1 MLRRRTIVL
10 TDNGMEIY
18 IFMKKSN
25 TVIGSAAL
33 VMIVSLSSKLLGFV
47 RQMVIASSFGSTAS
61 TDIFFVSSEFMLG
74 LSGALLASLTSALV
88 TIYIDTAVK
97 KNRGEA
103 NKIAS
108 KMLTIFLMAS
118 AAFIVLINLFAPYI
132 AGMIAP
138 AYSPEDSAVLVKYLR
153 FFSVV
158 FIFTAFQSIYAAV
171 LNANDSFVPGKLYG
185 IVYNP
190 IAIIFVLVFG
200 KMWGTWSLVAAFILG
215 NIGQTLLLRAICGK
229 VFRFKPS
236 LELRDQAI
244 KHLIILSLPLLAGNV
259 FTQLNGIVDKAICSV
274 LGEGIASNYSYAYT
288 LEQFV
293 TATITISLSIIL
305 LSKYASYAANG
316 DTEMVI
322 KTFKESLSGLILL
335 LAPITVIACVMSYEI
350 VSIVYMRGQFDS
362 VAAKYTSQ
370 ALIGFC
376 LGFIPVAVREMYTRL
391 HFAYQDTKTPMLA
404 NMGAVA
410 INGVLSLI
418 LARYLGIFGISLAT
432 SVSVLFSIAVLNKT
446 VKKYLPD
453 FRFLSIYKLL
463 IKTVSASVCALAVA
477 LLIRQIGTNPL
488 IKTVLCV
495 MLSGGTYVIVL
506 VVLRCGELKEF
517 AFAARKAVLNKI
529 GK

>member
-1 MLRRRTIVL
+1 
-10 TDNGMEIY
+10 MEIHD
-18 IFMKKSN
+18 FMKKSN

-47 RQMVIASSFGSTAS
+47 RQMVIASQFGSTVS

-97 KNRGEA
+97 KNREEA

-108 KMLTIFLMAS
+108 KMLTIFLIAS
-118 AAFIVLINLFAPYI
+118 GAFIILINLFAPYI

-138 AYSPEDSAVLVKYLR
+138 AYSAEDSAVLVKYLR

-200 KMWGTWSLVAAFILG
+200 SAIGTWSLVIAFILG

-229 VFRFKPS
+229 VFRFRPS
-236 LELRDQAI
+236 LELRDKAI

-316 DTEMVI
+316 NTEMVI
-322 KTFKESLSGLILL
+322 KTFKDSLGGLILL
-335 LAPITVIACVMSYEI
+335 LAPITIIACVMSYEI
-350 VSIVYMRGQFDS
+350 VSVVYMRGQFDTE
-362 VAAKYTSQ
+362 AAKYTSQ

-376 LGFIPVAVREMYTRL
+376 IGFIPVAIREMYVRL

-404 NMGAVA
+404 NMGAVV
-410 INGVLSLI
+410 INGGLSLI
-418 LARYLGIFGISLAT
+418 LAKYMGIFGISLAT
-432 SVSVLFSIAVLNKT
+432 SVSVLFSVAVLNKT
-446 VKKYLPD
+446 AKKYIPE

-463 IKTVSASVCALAVA
+463 IKTAAAAVCALCAA
-477 LLIRQIGTNPL
+477 LLVQRIGLNPL
-488 IKTVLCV
+488 LKTCLCV
-495 MLSGGTYVIVL
+495 ILSGGVYVLALVILRCDELKIFAEAAKNIVL
-506 VVLRCGELKEF
+506 EKFKR
-517 AFAARKAVLNKI
+517 
-529 GK
+529 

>member
-1 MLRRRTIVL
+1 
-10 TDNGMEIY
+10 MEIHD
-18 IFMKKSN
+18 FMKESN

-47 RQMVIASSFGSTAS
+47 RQMVIASQFGSTVS

-97 KNRGEA
+97 KNREEA

-108 KMLTIFLMAS
+108 KMLTIFLIAS
-118 AAFIVLINLFAPYI
+118 GAFIILINLFAPYI

-138 AYSPEDSAVLVKYLR
+138 AYSAEDSAVLVKYLR

-200 KMWGTWSLVAAFILG
+200 SAIGTWSLVIAFILG

-229 VFRFKPS
+229 VFRFRPS
-236 LELRDQAI
+236 LELRDKAI

-259 FTQLNGIVDKAICSV
+259 FTQLNGIIDKAICSV

-316 DTEMVI
+316 NTEMVI
-322 KTFKESLSGLILL
+322 KTFKDSLGGLILL
-335 LAPITVIACVMSYEI
+335 LAPITIIACVMSYEI
-350 VSIVYMRGQFDS
+350 VSVVYMRGQFDTE
-362 VAAKYTSQ
+362 AAKYTSQ
-370 ALIGFC
+370 ALVGFC
-376 LGFIPVAVREMYTRL
+376 IGFIPVAIREMYVRL

-410 INGVLSLI
+410 INGGLSLI
-418 LARYLGIFGISLAT
+418 LAKYMGIFGISLAT
-432 SVSVLFSIAVLNKT
+432 SVSVLFSVAVLNKT
-446 VKKYLPD
+446 AKKYIPE

-463 IKTVSASVCALAVA
+463 IKTAAAAVCALCAA
-477 LLIRQIGTNPL
+477 LLVQRIGLNPL
-488 IKTVLCV
+488 LKTCLCV
-495 MLSGGTYVIVL
+495 ILSGGVYVLALVILRCDELKIFAEAAKNIVL
-506 VVLRCGELKEF
+506 EKFKR
-517 AFAARKAVLNKI
+517 
-529 GK
+529 